1 MASVITSIT
10 GLQNLTGLTRFNADY
25 NGLQSVNLSNLPDL
39 NEVDISD
46 CDIPGTNTSSL
57 TSVNFSGSTAVTQLR
72 LDDSNFSAGV
82 PNISGLTALEY
93 LDLDQCNISG
103 SLDVSASTALYY
115 IDIFG
120 NPGLTSLIISDTQ
133 PITDLYAYDCGLT
146 QTAVDNILDTLANNG
161 ISGGYVDL
169 RGEDNAIPGATGL
182 AAKTIL
188 QENGWTVDVNLAPP
202 GSVGIAA
209 STDFDITGDFTIE
222 MFVNMSNLDGFPR
235 PYSFGAYPAPNAM
248 SIEGGQLYFWANGS
262 ALINGTFTPNIG
274 DWYHICVMGSG
285 STAYMFIDGVEV
297 ASSPYGGSISS
308 TGLPLTIGDGNEPNS
323 AFNGLISNFRWTESA
338 VYDTTGFTVPT
349 TPLTDLSQTVLLIFQ
364 GNTLSAQLL
373 DNSGNG
379 NNATNDGA
387 GYSANSPFVGVQGS
401 LQMGNA

>member
-10 GLQNLTGLTRFNADY
+10 GLQNLTGLIRFNADF
-25 NGLQSVNLSNLPDL
+25 NGLSSVNLSNLPDL
-39 NEVDISD
+39 NDVDISD
-46 CDIPGTNTSSL
+46 CDVPGTNTSSL
-57 TSVNFSGSTAVTQLR
+57 TSINFSGSTAVTQLR
-72 LDDSNFSAGV
+72 LDDSDFSAGI
-82 PNISGLTALEY
+82 PNISGITSLEHI
-93 LDLDQCNISG
+93 DVDQCNISG
-103 SLDVSASTALYY
+103 VLDLSAFTSLYY
-115 IDIFG
+115 IDVFG
-120 NPGLTSLIISDTQ
+120 NTGLTSLIISDTQ
-133 PITDLYAYDCGLT
+133 PISDLYASGCALT
-146 QTAVDNILDTLANNG
+146 QTVVDNILDTLANNG
-161 ISGGYVDL
+161 VTGGYVDL
-169 RGEDNAIPGATGL
+169 SGGTNAIPGSTGL

-188 QENGWTVDVNLAPP
+188 QENGWTVDVNQAPP

-222 MFVNMSNLDGFPR
+222 MFVNMSNLSGFPR

-248 SIEGGQLYFWANGS
+248 SIEGGSLYFWANGS
-262 ALINGTFTPNIG
+262 ALMNGTFTPNIG

-285 STAYMFIDGVEV
+285 STAYMFVDGVEV
-297 ASSPYGGSISS
+297 ASASYGGSISS

>member
-248 SIEGGQLYFWANGS
+248 SIEGGSLYFWANGS
-262 ALINGTFTPNIG
+262 ALMNGTFTPNIG

-285 STAYMFIDGVEV
+285 STAYMFVDGVEV
-297 ASSPYGGSISS
+297 ASASYGGSISS